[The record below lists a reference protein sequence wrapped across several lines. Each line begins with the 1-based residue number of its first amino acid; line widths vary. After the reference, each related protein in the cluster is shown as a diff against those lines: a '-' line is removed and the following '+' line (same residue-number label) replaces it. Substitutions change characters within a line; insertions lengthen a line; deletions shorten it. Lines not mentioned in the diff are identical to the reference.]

1 MADTRGGLP
10 TKTIGTFQDHEVLMG
25 KLRLGTLEKLATD
38 AILAGAGTEA
48 VPVECATVADQK
60 FLVFWLKSAVT
71 GKTTIGLQVNLNCA
85 TDLSLFDTA
94 VEGNVTIAT
103 GKNPRNPV
111 GVQANMTFAGADSK
125 VQGQLAGVGSYI
137 SMYNG
142 ATHGACG
149 PIYGMVSEVNV
160 GGTSFSW
167 GAATPHAL
175 FYGAVSGGDAAA
187 RRKFVS
193 FLSVAA
199 ETGNKAAKYMVCNAD
214 VTGGGA
220 AANGGIQISV
230 NGTAMWL
237 ATYNI
242 A

>member
-25 KLRLGTLEKLATD
+25 KLRLGTFEKLATD

-175 FYGAVSGGDAAA
+175 FYGCVS
-187 RRKFVS
+187 
-193 FLSVAA
+193 
-199 ETGNKAAKYMVCNAD
+199 
-214 VTGGGA
+214 GGGA
-220 AANGGIQISV
+220 AQRRLWKNVFAVDGEAGAKASKYMIANADATAGGACTGGLQVEV
-230 NGTAMWL
+230 NGTQYWIPL
-237 ATYNI
+237 YSI
-242 A
+242 